1 MNDEL
6 NAAFIVLMGCSFHE
20 DSPAASWFRANK
32 DRIAGVYTLTTSGRY
47 SQIERPEYA
56 AVISDIRGLDSPDVE
71 QCLTLLG
78 DQTTKLVTNWELANI
93 AIKHDRSTERL
104 EAGAW
109 RLRYPKYQHPSQLP
123 ARPKILQPGDEFHL
137 IDLLDGT
144 ANLPEPVPEIEAF
157 IPCGSQWAS
166 VPNISM
172 AGNFYTIKERKY
184 VYRIAPPKLKPLPS
198 EVSALLDEVP
208 EFKTRLI
215 ELGYDLG

>member
-6 NAAFIVLMGCSFHE
+6 NAAFTVLMGYRFHE

-47 SQIERPEYA
+47 SQIERPEYE

-71 QCLTLLG
+71 QCLSLLG
-78 DQTTKLVTNWELANI
+78 DQTTKDVTNWGLCQI
-93 AIKHDRSTERL
+93 AIKHGHKQEQLD
-104 EAGAW
+104 AVAW
-109 RLRYPKYQHPSQLP
+109 RLRYPKYQPQLP
-123 ARPKILQPGDEFHL
+123 ARPKLLQPGDEFHL

-144 ANLPEPVPEIEAF
+144 AKLPEPIPEIEAF
-157 IPCGSQWAS
+157 IPCGSQWSS

-172 AGNFYTIKERKY
+172 AGNFRAIKERKY

-208 EFKTRLI
+208 EFKTRLT